1 MFTRLLE
8 NRATLMIR
16 LIGVK
21 IELGST
27 LRRPA
32 TIAALLRLLK
42 MMHLAVRIRE
52 IKGVALKSGNLT
64 VHPARGLANCASNS
78 ILIWS
83 LPALNFP
90 VSGSFG
96 SPILHVPSARNS

>member
-1 MFTRLLE
+1 
-8 NRATLMIR
+8 MIR

-64 VHPARGLANCASNS
+64 VHPARGLANCAIQFNS
-78 ILIWS
+78 DMVAS
-83 LPALNFP
+83 SFEFP
-90 VSGSFG
+90 
-96 SPILHVPSARNS
+96 R